1 MKPPTTLIDFLDL
14 LPAEEADK
22 INASLVSALGDAAD
36 RGGASFKLGIKIEY
50 AGDAYSFKI
59 SSNGTGAPRT
69 GMHCIPIE
77 DSRQTPLFS
86 DDDGDTK
93 PPRSKKGGG

>member
-22 INASLVSALGDAAD
+22 INASLVSALDAAAD

-86 DDDGDTK
+86 DDDDTK